1 MLRSN
6 KANVR
11 EEYRPMARSAKI
23 PLPTQDEL
31 ESHEQ
36 LSLFAAKRA
45 GEIVDSVPSK
55 LEKKPATRSKKQASY
70 SAADIQVLEGIAAIR
85 HRPGMYIGST
95 SASGL
100 LHLLWEALDNAV
112 DEALAG
118 YGNQIWVGLERDGW
132 MTVRDEVCFLL
143 IRPPPRYT
151 LFPYTTLFT
160 NR

>member
-1 MLRSN
+1 
-6 KANVR
+6 
-11 EEYRPMARSAKI
+11 MARSAKI

-70 SAADIQVLEGIAAIR
+70 SAADIQVLEGITAIR

-112 DEALAG
+112 DEAVVG
-118 YGNQIWVGLERDGW
+118 FWKRIWGRIDRDCWG
-132 MTVRDEVCFLL
+132 TGRDDARGIPLD
-143 IRPPPRYT
+143 P
-151 LFPYTTLFT
+151 
-160 NR
+160 